1 MDPPGT
7 DLETLHDAC
16 EEGDID
22 SARRVCAANPALL
35 TRRDDDGQTC
45 LHHACSGG
53 DLEMVRA
60 VVDALGPGAVGC
72 NERDD
77 HDMTP
82 FHLACECGHLP
93 VVVRAH
99 DQSSPTLATAPL
111 FRKADIRILRI
122 LSPSTPPPST
132 SPPRPILPGIRSIH
146 RRST

>member
-1 MDPPGT
+1 MDPPGTDLMDPPGT

-99 DQSSPTLATAPL
+99 D
-111 FRKADIRILRI
+111 
-122 LSPSTPPPST
+122 
-132 SPPRPILPGIRSIH
+132 
-146 RRST
+146 